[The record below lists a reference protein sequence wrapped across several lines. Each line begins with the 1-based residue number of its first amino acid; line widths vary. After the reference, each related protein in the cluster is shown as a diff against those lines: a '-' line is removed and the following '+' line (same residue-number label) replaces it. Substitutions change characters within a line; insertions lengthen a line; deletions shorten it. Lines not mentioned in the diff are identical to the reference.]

1 MQSVKSFCSIA
12 LVITLGCGM
21 APGVVVAHHSFAA
34 EFDRNQPVTLQGVVS
49 KLEWTN
55 PHTRLYVVV
64 TDPSGQPVAWELEL
78 ASPNGLLRAGWTRH
92 SVQIGDKLTIKGF
105 LAKDGSHLA
114 NAASIITPDGKT
126 ILSESTVATD
136 PAPR

>member
-1 MQSVKSFCSIA
+1 MKTLFSVCA
-12 LVITLGCGM
+12 LITGLTTLS
-21 APGVVVAHHSFAA
+21 GVVRAHHSFAA
-34 EFDRNQPVTLQGVVS
+34 EFDRTQPVTLEGVVT

-64 TDPSGQPVAWELEL
+64 TDASGQPVPWELEL

-92 SVQIGDKLTIKGF
+92 SVQIGDKVTIKGF

-114 NAASIITPDGKT
+114 NAASIVTPEGKT
-126 ILSESTVATD
+126 ILSESTVAGD
-136 PAPR
+136 PATK